1 VTKETVIMIVGL
13 LLADAMRSFD
23 IGAALEVFAYDRSI
37 SGVPK
42 DDVRFA
48 SATGH
53 VTLDHGLRLVT
64 GPLSALDGCELVV
77 VPGFA
82 NLDAYPSTVTPASP
96 YAGQRRPGWADLA
109 VPPELAAALTKA
121 HETGSE
127 IASVCTGAFVL
138 AKAGLL
144 DGLEATTHWGAC
156 ETLAEQHPRVR
167 VRPDVLYTHDAV
179 RRVWTSAGVTAGI
192 DLCIAIKAARH
203 GAAAAATVARSM
215 VLPAARHGGQA
226 QYIPPRFTEHETA
239 GADLEALCATIR
251 QDLSRIW
258 TLADMAEIGHLSS
271 RSLQRRF
278 TEKIGMS
285 PSAWLI
291 RERVRASQELL
302 ESSTLSVSQVAS
314 RVGFGSADLLR
325 KHFCPLVGTTPTRYR
340 TAFSL
345 PQSARTNE

>member
-1 VTKETVIMIVGL
+1 
-13 LLADAMRSFD
+13 MRSFD
-23 IGAALEVFAYDRSI
+23 VGAALEVFAYDRTV
-37 SGVPK
+37 SGVPR
-42 DDVRFA
+42 DDVRLV
-48 SATGH
+48 STTGH
-53 VTLDHGLRLVT
+53 VTLDHGLGLAT
-64 GPLSALDGCELVV
+64 GPLQALAGCELVV

-96 YAGQRRPGWADLA
+96 YAGQRRPGWADLV
-109 VPPELAAALTKA
+109 VPSDLAAALVESHSGGA
-121 HETGSE
+121 E

-156 ETLAEQHPRVR
+156 QTLAEQHPRVR
-167 VRPDVLYTHDAV
+167 VRPDVLYTHDAA
-179 RRVWTSAGVTAGI
+179 RQVWTSAGVTAGI
-192 DLCIAIKAARH
+192 DLCIAIKANRH

-226 QYIPPRFTEHETA
+226 QYIPPRFTEQETA
-239 GADLEALCATIR
+239 GADLAALCEEVR
-251 QDLSRIW
+251 QDLGRAW
-258 TLADMAEIGHLSS
+258 TLADMAETGHLSI

-278 TEKIGMS
+278 AEQVGLS

-291 RERVRASQELL
+291 RERVRAAQELL
-302 ESSTLSVSQVAS
+302 ESSALDVSQVAS

-345 PQSARTNE
+345 PQST

>member
-1 VTKETVIMIVGL
+1 
-13 LLADAMRSFD
+13 MRSFD
-23 IGAALEVFAYDRSI
+23 IGAALEVFAYDRTI

-42 DDVRFA
+42 DEVRLV
-48 SATGH
+48 SAAGR
-53 VTLDHGLRLVT
+53 VTLDHGLQLDT
-64 GPLSALDGCELVV
+64 GPLSALDGCALVV

-96 YAGQRRPGWADLA
+96 YAGQRRPGWADLV
-109 VPPELAAALTKA
+109 VPLELATALTKA
-121 HETGSE
+121 HEAGAE

-144 DGLEATTHWGAC
+144 NGLEATTHWGAC
-156 ETLAEQHPRVR
+156 QTLAEQHPRVR
-167 VRPDVLYTHDAV
+167 VRPDVLYTHDPA

-192 DLCIAIKAARH
+192 DLCIAIKATHH

-239 GADLEALCATIR
+239 GAGLEALCEIVR
-251 QDLSRIW
+251 QDLRRAW
-258 TLADMAEIGHLSS
+258 TLAELAETSHLST

-278 TEKIGMS
+278 AEQVGMS

-291 RERVRASQELL
+291 RERVRAAQELL
-302 ESSTLSVSQVAS
+302 ESSALDVGQVAS

-340 TAFSL
+340 EAFN
-345 PQSARTNE
+345 A

>member
-1 VTKETVIMIVGL
+1 MIVGL

-23 IGAALEVFAYDRSI
+23 IGAALEVFAYDRTV
-37 SGVPK
+37 SGVPR
-42 DDVRFA
+42 DDVRLA
-48 SATGH
+48 SAAGH
-53 VTLDHGLRLVT
+53 VALDHGLRLTT
-64 GPLSALDGCELVV
+64 GPLTALDGCELVV

-82 NLDAYPSTVTPASP
+82 DLDSYPSTVTPAGP
-96 YAGQRRPGWADLA
+96 YAGQRRPGWAGLA
-109 VPPELAAALTKA
+109 VPPELAVALARTREA
-121 HETGSE
+121 GAE

-156 ETLAEQHPRVR
+156 ETLAARHPLVR
-167 VRPDVLYTHDAV
+167 VRPDVLYTHDPV
-179 RRVWTSAGVTAGI
+179 HRVWTSAGVTAGI

-226 QYIPPRFTEHETA
+226 QYIPPRFARHETA
-239 GADLEALCATIR
+239 GADLEALCGTVR
-251 QDLSRIW
+251 QNLRQAW
-258 TLADMAEIGHLSS
+258 TLADMAEAAHMST

-278 TEKIGMS
+278 AERVGLS

-291 RERVRASQELL
+291 RERIRAAQELL
-302 ESSTLSVSQVAS
+302 ESSVLDVGQVAS

-340 TAFSL
+340 EAFNAEY
-345 PQSARTNE
+345 PV